1 MKNTL
6 LLCRYK
12 RRSCGLVLAL
22 MLVLVGLTSLL
33 ASAGLERTKQYGLL
47 ISALSERAALHE
59 KLSVVL
65 AQGIAYTQ
73 QQLRF
78 EDFYTNKRGLYSEV
92 QASRAQHYDHQRIVP
107 AEVQSSGFLIE
118 LLSRSEVPLVYQS
131 RHHLACRL
139 LVTAQVATDNSHL
152 TKQALL
158 ETTLPA
164 HTQHST
170 NTILVVKLPPTKVVA
185 TRMIYQ

>member
-6 LLCRYK
+6 LLCHYK

-47 ISALSERAALHE
+47 ISALSERAELHE
-59 KLSVVL
+59 KLNVVL
-65 AQGIAYTQ
+65 AQGIAYAQ

-78 EDFYTNKRGLYSEV
+78 EDFYANKKGLYSEV
-92 QASRAQHYDHQRIVP
+92 QASRARRYDRHHIIP
-107 AEVQSSGFLIE
+107 AEIQNSGFLIE
-118 LLSRSEVPLVYQS
+118 LWSRSEVPLVYQS
-131 RHHLACRL
+131 RPHLICHL
-139 LVTAQVATDNSHL
+139 LVTAQVATDHSHL
-152 TKQALL
+152 TKQMLL

-170 NTILVVKLPPTKVVA
+170 NTILVVKLPPPKVVA
-185 TRMIYQ
+185 THMIYQ